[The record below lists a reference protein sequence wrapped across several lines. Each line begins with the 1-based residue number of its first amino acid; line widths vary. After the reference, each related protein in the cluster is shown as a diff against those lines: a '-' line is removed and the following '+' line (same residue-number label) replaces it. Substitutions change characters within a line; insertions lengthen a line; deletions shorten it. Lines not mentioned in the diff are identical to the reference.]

1 MTLAELLPAARK
13 LTATEKVKLIR
24 ILAEDLDT
32 LENIQ
37 PSETLKNQNPPNE
50 VIPKSKELRPFGL
63 CAGEFVVPEDFDA
76 PLPEEILNAFSQTP
90 IFTSRPL

>member
-1 MTLAELLPAARK
+1 MTLAEILPAARK

-32 LENIQ
+32 LEDIQ
-37 PSETLKNQNPPNE
+37 ILETLKDQNLPKALTT
-50 VIPKSKELRPFGL
+50 KSKQQRPFGL

-76 PLPEEILNAFSQTP
+76 PLPEEILNAFEGK
-90 IFTSRPL
+90 

>member
-50 VIPKSKELRPFGL
+50 VIPKSKKLRPFGL

-76 PLPEEILNAFSQTP
+76 PLPEEILNAFEGK
-90 IFTSRPL
+90 

>member
-13 LTATEKVKLIR
+13 LTVTEKVKLIR

-32 LENIQ
+32 LEDIQ
-37 PSETLKNQNPPNE
+37 TTETLKDQNS
-50 VIPKSKELRPFGL
+50 SKAVTTKNKKQRPFGL

-76 PLPEEILNAFSQTP
+76 PLPEEILNAFEGK
-90 IFTSRPL
+90 

>member
-13 LTATEKVKLIR
+13 LTVTEKVKLIR

-32 LENIQ
+32 DENNQ
-37 PSETLKNQNPPNE
+37 LSESLKKPIVATQK
-50 VIPKSKELRPFGL
+50 IKKLRPFGL

-76 PLPEEILNAFSQTP
+76 PLPEEILQAFEGK
-90 IFTSRPL
+90 

>member
-1 MTLAELLPAARK
+1 MTLAEILPAARK

-37 PSETLKNQNPPNE
+37 PSEPLKNQNPPKA
-50 VIPKSKELRPFGL
+50 VTAKHRKQRPFGL

-76 PLPEEILNAFSQTP
+76 PLPEEILNAFEGK
-90 IFTSRPL
+90 

>member
-13 LTATEKVKLIR
+13 LTVTEKVKLIR

-32 LENIQ
+32 LEDIQ
-37 PSETLKNQNPPNE
+37 TPETLKAQNL
-50 VIPKSKELRPFGL
+50 SKVVTTKNKKQRPFGL

-76 PLPEEILNAFSQTP
+76 PLPEEILNAFEGK
-90 IFTSRPL
+90 

>member
-1 MTLAELLPAARK
+1 MTLAEILPAARK

-37 PSETLKNQNPPNE
+37 PSEPLKNQNPPK
-50 VIPKSKELRPFGL
+50 VVTPKHRKQRPFGL

-76 PLPEEILNAFSQTP
+76 PLSEEILKAFEGK
-90 IFTSRPL
+90 

>member
-13 LTATEKVKLIR
+13 LSVTEKLKLIR

-32 LENIQ
+32 SENIQ
-37 PSETLKNQNPPNE
+37 LSETSKAQNSSKAVTTKNKKQ
-50 VIPKSKELRPFGL
+50 RPFGL

-76 PLPEEILNAFSQTP
+76 PLPEEILNAFEGK
-90 IFTSRPL
+90 

>member
-13 LTATEKVKLIR
+13 LTVTEKVKLIR

-32 LENIQ
+32 DENNQ
-37 PSETLKNQNPPNE
+37 LSESSKNQNLPTT
-50 VIPKSKELRPFGL
+50 ITPKSKKQRPFGL

-76 PLPEEILNAFSQTP
+76 PLPEEILNAFEGK
-90 IFTSRPL
+90 

>member
-13 LTATEKVKLIR
+13 LTVTEKVKLIR

-32 LENIQ
+32 LEDIQ
-37 PSETLKNQNPPNE
+37 TPEILKNQNPPKA
-50 VIPKSKELRPFGL
+50 VTTKSKTRRPFGL

-76 PLPEEILNAFSQTP
+76 PLPEEILNAFEGK
-90 IFTSRPL
+90 